1 MLFMVHWCIQHL
13 DIKAAKEK
21 REKCLIWSEGLD
33 RAFNPWS
40 VERTLV
46 TQGMSKVDWFQKS
59 KQKFPQPSLSGT
71 ENLKRSFIVTFF
83 FVILTKVVQFFT
95 HWNKKKIELIQNN
108 FQKNHI
114 QKTLTKIKKSTF
126 FYLSVFFSICK
137 KLPNFC

>member
-46 TQGMSKVDWFQKS
+46 TQGMSQVDWFQKS
-59 KQKFPQPSLSGT
+59 KRKVPPPSLPST
-71 ENLKRSFIVTFF
+71 ENLKRSFFS
-83 FVILTKVVQFFT
+83 
-95 HWNKKKIELIQNN
+95 NN
-108 FQKNHI
+108 FFSNNYFLSFWQKLCSFLHI
-114 QKTLTKIKKSTF
+114 SQTSNIESNDSQNGGLEDYNIILMETF
-126 FYLSVFFSICK
+126 HILVPP
-137 KLPNFC
+137 L